1 MDDIATLL
9 QRNDFDA
16 VMERYELLQG
26 QASDTAVAN
35 ARVQI
40 LALARQ
46 LIEGRRFSLAEPL
59 LQRFLVTA
67 YRDVEAPVYK
77 LDSLAV
83 GDWQVNQLEI
93 GVPGLGSQLG
103 VDGLPG
109 MNFLNHFQFFIDQN
123 EAFCACLST
132 RRCCKPFLQQQV
144 FLDRVVATGG
154 LDQ

>member
-46 LIEGRRFSLAEPL
+46 LIEGRRFSLAEQL

-93 GVPGLGSQLG
+93 GVLDLGSQLG

-123 EAFCACLST
+123 EALLRLSVNQAM
-132 RRCCKPFLQQQV
+132 LQAV
-144 FLDRVVATGG
+144 PTATG
-154 LDQ
+154 LPR